1 MKKIE
6 SIINE
11 IGKKMVE
18 CSEGCKGI
26 INDKKEGIIPRCLFY
41 QNKPGNEG
49 CVIVGI
55 NPGRSANNET
65 EKNAYLKG
73 GCSYQSTVD
82 YWRNNLIEKEKYYK
96 YLSKFLNCLK
106 YKGPVLWTELVKCE
120 NPEGTIIPPLQ
131 TFRNC
136 ANKYL
141 AEELKCIPT
150 NWPIIAVGREAHK
163 AISYMFPKRA
173 VLGIPHPTSSRGHFA
188 KLFTSSTYEHL
199 TTTVQNQIN
208 EFYQSSEREIWLI
221 HDRV

>member
-1 MKKIE
+1 MDIE

-11 IGKKMVE
+11 IGEDMVR
-18 CSEGCKGI
+18 CTKNCKGI
-26 INDKKEGIIPRCLFY
+26 LNDKANGIIPRCLFY
-41 QNKPGNEG
+41 QNKPGDEG

-65 EKNAYLKG
+65 EKDAYLKG
-73 GCSYQSTVD
+73 DCSYQSTVD

-106 YKGPVLWTELVKCE
+106 YNGPVLWTELVKCE
-120 NPEGTIIPPLQ
+120 NAEKINTPPLQ

-136 ANKYL
+136 ANEYL
-141 AEELKCIPT
+141 VKEINCIPS

-163 AISYMFPKRA
+163 VISYMFPNRA

-188 KLFTSSTYEHL
+188 KLFTSSPFEHL
-199 TTTVQNQIN
+199 TTTVQNKIN
-208 EFYQSSEREIWLI
+208 EFYQSTDTEIWLT
-221 HDRV
+221 HDED